1 MVQAGLK
8 LNGDPSASDFQVLQA
23 CTTMFGS
30 TQLGYLVFFLNK
42 DFYISGCFLKIFF
55 NYSSVQNY
63 ERSNNRSRS
72 VDKQLRFAGL
82 LISARKL
89 LQVSVRG
96 QKLRKDE

>member
-1 MVQAGLK
+1 
-8 LNGDPSASDFQVLQA
+8 
-23 CTTMFGS
+23 
-30 TQLGYLVFFLNK
+30 
-42 DFYISGCFLKIFF
+42 
-55 NYSSVQNY
+55 VQNY